1 MKAPRILIA
10 VIIALAVGGWLGW
23 RAWQGPVVEVY
34 VTQPEPLIQTVVA
47 SGRVISTSTASIGAE
62 ITGVV
67 VERHVRDGDKVEAG
81 DLLLTLRAD
90 DLAARVREA
99 QAALN
104 NLRQSRRL
112 QADEAL
118 RQAQSQLEQAER
130 EAQRRADLLKADSI
144 SREIVEKALNAQ
156 VVAEANLRQAKLV
169 ADALA
174 PGGPEEVILVER
186 LAAAQAALEKT
197 EIRAQFPAVVLTRNV
212 EPGDVVQPGRT
223 LMELARIGQTE
234 VLVPVDERNLGV
246 LSTGQPAICIPDAY
260 PDQQFEATVDH
271 IAPTV
276 DADRGTVDVRLAV
289 AAPPDYLR
297 QDMTV
302 TATIVTGKRDN
313 ALVVPN
319 DALRAVKG
327 TDAMVQ
333 LIEFGRVAERSV
345 KLGLRGLTHSE
356 VVDGLSAADVVI
368 RTPDLSVG
376 QRVRAGDVD

>member
-319 DALRAVKG
+319 DALRTVKG

>member
-1 MKAPRILIA
+1 MKSPRFVVAVLIA
-10 VIIALAVGGWLGW
+10 LTLGAWLGW
-23 RAWQGPVVEVY
+23 RTWQGPVVQVY
-34 VTQPEPLIQTVVA
+34 VTQNEPLIQTIVA
-47 SGRVISTSTASIGAE
+47 SGRVISTSTAQIGAE

-67 VERHVRDGDKVEAG
+67 VERHVRDGDTVAVG

-99 QAALN
+99 QAGLN

-118 RQAQSQLEQAER
+118 KQAQSQLEQATR
-130 EAQRRADLLKADSI
+130 EAERRAELLKADSI
-144 SREIVEKALNAQ
+144 SREIVEKAVNAQ

-197 EIRAQFPAVVLTRNV
+197 EIKAQFPAIVLTRNV
-212 EPGDVVQPGRT
+212 EPGDLVQPGRT
-223 LMELARIGQTE
+223 LMELARLGQTE
-234 VLVPVDERNLGV
+234 VLVPVDERNLGI
-246 LSTGQPAICIPDAY
+246 LKLGQSAVCIPDAY
-260 PDQQFEATVDH
+260 PERQFEAVLDH
-271 IAPTV
+271 LAPTV
-276 DADRGTVDVRLAV
+276 DTERGTVDVRLSV
-289 AAPPDYLR
+289 SNPPDYLR

-302 TATIVTGKRDN
+302 TATIVTGERAN

-319 DALRAVKG
+319 DTLRAVKG
-327 TDAMVQ
+327 NEATVQ
-333 LIEFGRVAERSV
+333 LIELGRVAQRLV

-356 VVDGLSAADVVI
+356 ITEGLSPGDVVI

>member
-1 MKAPRILIA
+1 MKSPRFVVAVLIA
-10 VIIALAVGGWLGW
+10 LTLGAWLGW
-23 RAWQGPVVEVY
+23 RTWQGPVVQVY
-34 VTQPEPLIQTVVA
+34 VTQNEPLIQTIVA
-47 SGRVISTSTASIGAE
+47 SGRVISTSTAQIGAE

-67 VERHVRDGDKVEAG
+67 VERHVRDGDTVAVG

-99 QAALN
+99 QAGLN

-118 RQAQSQLEQAER
+118 KQAQSQLEQATR
-130 EAQRRADLLKADSI
+130 EAERRAELLKADSI
-144 SREIVEKALNAQ
+144 SREIVEKAVNAQ

-197 EIRAQFPAVVLTRNV
+197 EIKAQFPAIVLTRNV
-212 EPGDVVQPGRT
+212 EPGDLVQPGRT
-223 LMELARIGQTE
+223 LMELARLGQTE
-234 VLVPVDERNLGV
+234 VLVPVDERNLGI
-246 LSTGQPAICIPDAY
+246 LKLGQSAVCIPDAY
-260 PDQQFEATVDH
+260 PERQFEAVLDH
-271 IAPTV
+271 LAPTV
-276 DADRGTVDVRLAV
+276 DTERGTVDVRLSV
-289 AAPPDYLR
+289 SNPPDYLR

-302 TATIVTGKRDN
+302 TATIVTGERAN

-319 DALRAVKG
+319 DTLRAVKG
-327 TDAMVQ
+327 NEATVQ
-333 LIEFGRVAERSV
+333 LIELGRVAQRTV

-356 VVDGLSAADVVI
+356 VTEGLSPGDVVI

>member
-1 MKAPRILIA
+1 MKSPRIVVAI
-10 VIIALAVGGWLGW
+10 IIALAIGGWLGW

-34 VTQPEPLIQTVVA
+34 VAQTEPLIQTVVA

-67 VERHVRDGDKVEAG
+67 VDRHVRDGDKVETG

-99 QAALN
+99 RAALN

-118 RQAQSQLEQAER
+118 KQAESQLEQATR
-130 EAQRRADLLKADSI
+130 EAERRAELLKSDSI
-144 SREIVEKALNAQ
+144 SREIVEKAVNAQ
-156 VVAEANLRQAKLV
+156 VVAEANLRQAKLI

-197 EIRAQFPAVVLTRNV
+197 EIRAQFPAIVLTRNV
-212 EPGDVVQPGRT
+212 EPGDVVQPGRI
-223 LMELARIGQTE
+223 LMELARLGETE

-246 LSTGQPAICIPDAY
+246 LATGQPAICIPDAY
-260 PDQQFEATVDH
+260 PDQQFDASVDH

-276 DADRGTVDVRLAV
+276 DADRGTVDVRLSV
-289 AAPPDYLR
+289 TNPPDYLR

-313 ALVVPN
+313 ALVIPN

-327 TDAMVQ
+327 TDATVQ
-333 LIEFGRVAERSV
+333 LIELGRVTDRLV
-345 KLGLRGLTHSE
+345 KVGLRGLTHSE
-356 VVDGLSAADVVI
+356 VVDGLSAGDVVI
-368 RTPDLSVG
+368 RTPGLSVG
-376 QRVRAGDVD
+376 QRVRADDVD

>member
-1 MKAPRILIA
+1 MKSPRFVVA
-10 VIIALAVGGWLGW
+10 VLIALALGAWLGW
-23 RAWQGPVVEVY
+23 RTWQGPVVQVY
-34 VTQPEPLIQTVVA
+34 VTQNEPLIQTIVA
-47 SGRVISTSTASIGAE
+47 SGRVISTSTAQIGAE

-67 VERHVRDGDKVEAG
+67 VERHVRDGDTVAVG

-104 NLRQSRRL
+104 NMRQSRRL

-118 RQAQSQLEQAER
+118 KQAQSQLEQATR
-130 EAQRRADLLKADSI
+130 EAERRAELLKADSI
-144 SREIVEKALNAQ
+144 SREIVEKAVNAQ

-197 EIRAQFPAVVLTRNV
+197 EIKAQFPAIVLTRNV
-212 EPGDVVQPGRT
+212 EPGDLVQPGRT
-223 LMELARIGQTE
+223 LMELARLGQTE
-234 VLVPVDERNLGV
+234 VLVPVDERNLGI
-246 LSTGQPAICIPDAY
+246 LKLGQSAVCIPDAY
-260 PDQQFEATVDH
+260 PERQFEAVLDH
-271 IAPTV
+271 LAPTV
-276 DADRGTVDVRLAV
+276 DTERGTVDVRLSV
-289 AAPPDYLR
+289 SNPPDYLR

-302 TATIVTGKRDN
+302 TATIVTGERAN

-319 DALRAVKG
+319 DTLRAVKG
-327 TDAMVQ
+327 NEATVQ
-333 LIEFGRVAERSV
+333 LIELGRVAQRLV

-356 VVDGLSAADVVI
+356 ITEGLSAGDVVI
-368 RTPDLSVG
+368 RTPDLSIG

>member
-1 MKAPRILIA
+1 MKSPRFVVAVLIA
-10 VIIALAVGGWLGW
+10 LTLGAWLGW
-23 RAWQGPVVEVY
+23 RTWQGPVVQVY
-34 VTQPEPLIQTVVA
+34 VTQNEPLIQTIVA
-47 SGRVISTSTASIGAE
+47 SGRVISTSTAQIGAE

-67 VERHVRDGDKVEAG
+67 VERHVRDGDTVAVG

-104 NLRQSRRL
+104 NMRQSRRL

-118 RQAQSQLEQAER
+118 KQAQSQLEQATR
-130 EAQRRADLLKADSI
+130 EAERRAELLKADSI
-144 SREIVEKALNAQ
+144 SREIVEKAVNAQ

-197 EIRAQFPAVVLTRNV
+197 EIKAQFPAIVLTRNV
-212 EPGDVVQPGRT
+212 EPGDLVQPGRT
-223 LMELARIGQTE
+223 LMELARLGQTE
-234 VLVPVDERNLGV
+234 VLVPVDERNLGI
-246 LSTGQPAICIPDAY
+246 LKLGQSAVCIPDAY
-260 PDQQFEATVDH
+260 PERQFEAVLDH
-271 IAPTV
+271 LAPTV
-276 DADRGTVDVRLAV
+276 DTERGTVDVRLSV
-289 AAPPDYLR
+289 SNPPDYLR

-302 TATIVTGKRDN
+302 TATIVTGERAN

-319 DALRAVKG
+319 DTLRAVKG
-327 TDAMVQ
+327 NEATVQ
-333 LIEFGRVAERSV
+333 LIELGRVAQRLV

-356 VVDGLSAADVVI
+356 ITEGLSAGDVVI
-368 RTPDLSVG
+368 RTPDLSIG

>member
-1 MKAPRILIA
+1 MKSPRITVAI
-10 VIIALAVGGWLGW
+10 IIALAIGGWLGW

-34 VTQPEPLIQTVVA
+34 VTQNEPLIQTVVA
-47 SGRVISTSTASIGAE
+47 TGRVISTSTSQIGAE
-62 ITGVV
+62 ITGIVV
-67 VERHVRDGDKVEAG
+67 QRHVRDGDTVNTG

-99 QAALN
+99 SASLN

-112 QADEAL
+112 QAQEAL
-118 RQAQSQLEQAER
+118 KQAESQLEQATR
-130 EAQRRADLLKADSI
+130 EAQRRAELLKADSI
-144 SREIVEKALNAQ
+144 SREIVEKAVNAQ
-156 VVAEANLRQAKLV
+156 VVAQANLRQAKLV

-174 PGGPEEVILVER
+174 PGGPEEVILLER

-197 EIRAQFPAVVLTRNV
+197 EIRAQFPAIVLTRNV
-212 EPGDVVQPGRT
+212 EPGDVVQPGRV

-246 LSTGQPAICIPDAY
+246 LAVGQPAICIPDAY
-260 PDQQFEATVDH
+260 PNRQFEARVDH

-276 DADRGTVDVRLAV
+276 DTERGTVDVRLAV
-289 AAPPDYLR
+289 ASAPDYLR

-302 TATIVTGKRDN
+302 TATIVTGERND

-319 DALRAVKG
+319 DALRDVK
-327 TDAMVQ
+327 ANQARVQ
-333 LIEFGRVAERSV
+333 LLELGRVAERSV
-345 KLGLRGLTHSE
+345 EVGLRGLTHSE
-356 VVDGLSAADVVI
+356 IVKGLSAGDIVI

>member
-1 MKAPRILIA
+1 MKSPRILIA
-10 VIIALAVGGWLGW
+10 VIIALGIGGWLGW
-23 RAWQGPVVEVY
+23 RAWQGPTVEVY
-34 VTQPEPLIQTVVA
+34 VTQSEPLIQTVVA

-67 VERHVRDGDKVEAG
+67 VERHVRDGDKVNAG

-130 EAQRRADLLKADSI
+130 EAQRRAELLKADSI

-197 EIRAQFPAVVLTRNV
+197 EIRAQFPAIVLTRNV

-223 LMELARIGQTE
+223 LLELARIGQTE

-246 LSTGQPAICIPDAY
+246 LATGQPAVCIPDAY
-260 PDQQFEATVDH
+260 PDEQFEATVDH

-289 AAPPDYLR
+289 PNVPNYLR

-319 DALRAVKG
+319 DTLRAVKG
-327 TDAMVQ
+327 NDATVE
-333 LIEFGRVAERSV
+333 LIELGRVANRSV

-356 VVDGLSAADVVI
+356 VVDGLSSGDEVI
-368 RTPDLSVG
+368 RTPGLSVG
-376 QRVRAGDVD
+376 QRVRAANVD

>member
-1 MKAPRILIA
+1 MKSPRVLVA

-23 RAWQGPVVEVY
+23 RAWQGPAVEVY
-34 VTQPEPLIQTVVA
+34 VTQTEPLIQTVVA

-67 VERHVRDGDKVEAG
+67 VGRHVRDGDRVQTG

-99 QAALN
+99 KASLN

-112 QADEAL
+112 QANEAL
-118 RQAQSQLEQAER
+118 KQAESQLEQATR
-130 EAQRRADLLKADSI
+130 EAERRADLLKSDSI
-144 SREIVEKALNAQ
+144 SREIVEKAVNAQ
-156 VVAEANLRQAKLV
+156 VVAEANLRQAKLI

-197 EIRAQFPAVVLTRNV
+197 EIRAQFPAIVLTRNV
-212 EPGDVVQPGRT
+212 EPGDVVQPGRI
-223 LMELARIGQTE
+223 LMELARLGETE

-246 LSTGQPAICIPDAY
+246 LAIGQPAICIPDAY
-260 PDQQFEATVDH
+260 PEQQFEATVDH

-289 AAPPDYLR
+289 TSPPDYLR

-302 TATIVTGKRDN
+302 TATIVTGRRDN
-313 ALVVPN
+313 AIVVPN

-327 TDAMVQ
+327 NEASVQ
-333 LIEFGRVAERSV
+333 TLDLGRVAQRTV

-356 VVDGLSAADVVI
+356 VVDGLSPGEMVI
-368 RTPDLSVG
+368 RTPGLSVG
-376 QRVRAGDVD
+376 QRVRASDVD

>member
-1 MKAPRILIA
+1 MKSPRFVVAVLIA
-10 VIIALAVGGWLGW
+10 LTLGAWLGW
-23 RAWQGPVVEVY
+23 RTWQGPVVQVY
-34 VTQPEPLIQTVVA
+34 VTQNEPLIQTIVA
-47 SGRVISTSTASIGAE
+47 SGRVISTSTAQIGAE

-67 VERHVRDGDKVEAG
+67 VERHVRDGDTVAVG

-104 NLRQSRRL
+104 NMRQSRRL

-118 RQAQSQLEQAER
+118 KQAQSQLEQATR
-130 EAQRRADLLKADSI
+130 EAERRAELLKADSI
-144 SREIVEKALNAQ
+144 SREIVEKAVNAQ

-197 EIRAQFPAVVLTRNV
+197 EIKAQFPAIVLTRNV
-212 EPGDVVQPGRT
+212 EPGDLVQPGRT
-223 LMELARIGQTE
+223 LMELARLGQTE
-234 VLVPVDERNLGV
+234 VLVPVDERNLGI
-246 LSTGQPAICIPDAY
+246 LKLGQSAVCIPDAY
-260 PDQQFEATVDH
+260 PDRQFEAVLDH
-271 IAPTV
+271 LAPTV
-276 DADRGTVDVRLAV
+276 DTERGTVDVRLAV
-289 AAPPDYLR
+289 SNPPDYLR

-302 TATIVTGKRDN
+302 TATIVTGERAN

-319 DALRAVKG
+319 DTLRAVKG
-327 TDAMVQ
+327 NEATVQ
-333 LIEFGRVAERSV
+333 LIELGRVAQRLV

-356 VVDGLSAADVVI
+356 ITEGLSPGDVVI
-368 RTPDLSVG
+368 RTPDLSIG